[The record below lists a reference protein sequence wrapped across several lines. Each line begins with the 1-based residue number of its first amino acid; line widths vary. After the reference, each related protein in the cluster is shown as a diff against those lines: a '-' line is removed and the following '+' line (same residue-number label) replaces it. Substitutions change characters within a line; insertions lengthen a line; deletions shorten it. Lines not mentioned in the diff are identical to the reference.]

1 MQNLHLNCSFPSW
14 TVAMC
19 IFKLYLFF
27 FQSQHNIYCI
37 WIVSFLHEWFQ
48 CDVHGMFWCEFI
60 ITNITFVLFLSFMN
74 DCNMSIHGVVWCKFY
89 ITNITFELL
98 VLFMKCCNGYNQ
110 ILLFSP
116 KLALHISHLNGLF
129 SSWKVLMCPFMSCL
143 DVKSVLQMSHLKA
156 FFPSWTVAACFFK
169 LCFDLKFILQI
180 SHLHCCFPTYIV
192 LKYVFS
198 NYFCI

>member
-1 MQNLHLNCSFPSW
+1 M
-14 TVAMC
+14 
-19 IFKLYLFF
+19 
-27 FQSQHNIYCI
+27 
-37 WIVSFLHEWFQ
+37 
-48 CDVHGMFWCEFI
+48 
-60 ITNITFVLFLSFMN
+60 FLSFMN

-156 FFPSWTVAACFFK
+156 FFPSWTVATCFFK

-198 NYFCI
+198 NYFCILKSLLQISHMYFFILSWTDASWNSKAVFPPKLAIYPSMMWKWSTGHI